1 MATDQRD
8 LFKGRDFIA
17 DRGYAANPIYV
28 SDLDKCQPA
37 GALSTEPR
45 SRKWRTLEYETDRF
59 SGVMLMAGPE
69 TAAPEV
75 TYPLD
80 VSGWHA
86 VSIGVY
92 GDQRND
98 IQVLARLSGDDTS
111 SLLMLREP
119 RWEPGEAEGK
129 MKGVSDPGIQELFWK
144 VADLTGQELVLGQQ
158 TMRVASGDGPGSFKC
173 TDARIAYV
181 KLVPLS
187 EAEVDALQDERHRN
201 DTRRLF
207 AHSDAHIGH
216 YGFRMTTA
224 ADVRRQ
230 IEPYRDTDFSRIYY
244 EAGGGDML
252 LHLSKIGRIPTLDG
266 VEDFGRLGDRMFSE
280 SWRIFRDKGVDP
292 FRVAL
297 EHAHKL
303 GLEFHGCYRVAGF
316 HYPPPDDREG
326 SMATFYRYHP
336 ELRGVDRSGTRTPR
350 MAYTYPEVRR
360 LVVSLLREIAEYGVD
375 GIGLWYNRRP
385 PLVEYEPPLIEGFK
399 AEYGEDPR
407 HLDDN
412 DRRWL
417 LYRARTLTQFMRE
430 VRQAMDG
437 VAEDMGRTKRI
448 EITAITMKDE
458 EENLQNAMDLRAW
471 IDEELV
477 DTLIPYTH
485 KPNLDGASESW
496 TDPRDLE
503 FFRSLTDG
511 TSCKLA
517 PNIRP
522 QRISPEGYRRRAGPL
537 YDSGVQHLF
546 FWDTAPPARAH
557 YGDEWNALRRLGHRD
572 EIEAWKKA
580 GEPSLTAPTLAIR
593 KLGDWD
599 LSYKTPG

>member
-1 MATDQRD
+1 MSNENRD
-8 LFKGRDFIA
+8 DFVGRDFIG
-17 DRGYAANPIYV
+17 DRGYAADPVYLA
-28 SDLDKCQPA
+28 DLDRCVPSES
-37 GALSTEPR
+37 LSADPKPR
-45 SRKWRTLEYETDRF
+45 RWRTMKYETETV

-75 TYPLD
+75 TYPLEL
-80 VSGWHA
+80 SGWHS

-98 IQVLARLSGDDTS
+98 IQVLARLSGDGTS

-119 RWEPGEAEGK
+119 RREPGEAEGK
-129 MKGVSDPGIQELFWK
+129 MKKVSDPGIQELFWK

-173 TDARIAYV
+173 SDARIAYI

-187 EAEVDALQDERHRN
+187 GADVDALEDERHRN

-207 AHSDAHIGH
+207 AHSDSYAAH
-216 YGFRMTTA
+216 YSLRLTTA

-230 IEPYRDTDFSRIYY
+230 IEPFRDTDFSRIYF
-244 EAGGGDML
+244 EAGGGDRL
-252 LHLSKIGRIPTLDG
+252 CYLSKIGRLETLDG
-266 VEDFGRLGDRMFSE
+266 IEDFARLGDRMSSE

-292 FRVAL
+292 FKVAL

-316 HYPPPDDREG
+316 HSPPPLDRES
-326 SMATFYRYHP
+326 SMATFYGYHP
-336 ELRGVDRSGTRTPR
+336 ELRGVDRGGNRTPR
-350 MAYTYPEVRR
+350 LAYTYPEVRR

-399 AEYGEDPR
+399 ADYGEDPR
-407 HLDDN
+407 ELDDN

-430 VRQAMDG
+430 VRQAMDD
-437 VAEDMGRTKRI
+437 VAEDMGRSKRI

-458 EENLQNAMDLRAW
+458 EENLQNAMDLKAW
-471 IDEELV
+471 VDEELV

-485 KPNLDGASESW
+485 KPNLDGASKSW

-546 FWDTAPPARAH
+546 FWDTAPLQRAH
-557 YGDEWNALRRLGHRD
+557 YGDEWNALRRLGHRE
-572 EIEAWKKA
+572 EIAAWKA
-580 GEPSLTAPTLAIR
+580 TGEPSLAAPTMALR

-599 LSYKTPG
+599 LSYETPG

>member
-1 MATDQRD
+1 MAAEQSD
-8 LFKGRDFIA
+8 LFKGRDFIG
-17 DRGYAANPIYV
+17 DRGFAGEPVYI

-37 GALSTEPR
+37 SALSAEPR
-45 SRKWRTLEYETDRF
+45 FRKWRTLEYETDRF

-75 TYPLD
+75 KYTLD

-92 GDQRND
+92 GDQQN
-98 IQVLARLSGDDTS
+98 IIHVLARLSGDDTS
-111 SLLMLREP
+111 SLLMLREIG
-119 RWEPGEAEGK
+119 WEPGEAEGK
-129 MKGVSDPGIQELFWK
+129 MKEVSDPGIRELFWK
-144 VADLTGQELVLGQQ
+144 VADLTGQELVLGQE
-158 TMRVASGDGPGSFKC
+158 TMRVASGDSPGSFKC
-173 TDARIAYV
+173 SDARIAYV

-187 EAEVDALQDERHRN
+187 EAEVDALQEERNRT

-207 AHSDAHIGH
+207 GHSDAHVGH

-230 IEPYRDTDFSRIYY
+230 IEPFRDSDFSRIYY
-244 EAGGGDML
+244 EAGGGDTL
-252 LHLSKIGRIPTLDG
+252 LHLSKIGRVPTLDG
-266 VEDFGRLGDRMFSE
+266 IEDFGRQGDRMFSE
-280 SWRIFRDKGVDP
+280 SWRIFRDNGVDP
-292 FRVAL
+292 FKVAL
-297 EHAHKL
+297 EHAHEL

-316 HYPPPDDREG
+316 HSPPPLDRDG
-326 SMATFYRYHP
+326 SMATFYGYHP
-336 ELRGVDRSGTRTPR
+336 ELRGVGRSGNRSPR
-350 MAYTYPEVRR
+350 LAYTYPEVRR

-385 PLVEYEPPLIEGFK
+385 PLVEYEPPLIEGFRE
-399 AEYGEDPR
+399 EYGEDPR
-407 HLDDN
+407 QLDEK

-430 VRQAMDG
+430 VRQALDG
-437 VAEDMGRTKRI
+437 VAEDMGRSKRI
-448 EITAITMKDE
+448 EITAITMRDE
-458 EENLQNAMDLRAW
+458 EENLLNAMDLRAW
-471 IDEELV
+471 VDEGLV

-522 QRISPEGYRRRAGPL
+522 QRISPEAYRRRAGPL
-537 YDSGVQHLF
+537 YDAGIEHLF
-546 FWDTAPPARAH
+546 FWDTAPLQRAH
-557 YGDEWNALRRLGHRD
+557 YGDEWNALRQLGHRE
-572 EIEAWKKA
+572 EIAAWKA
-580 GEPSLTAPTLAIR
+580 TGEPSLESPAMALR
-593 KLGDWD
+593 RLGDWD
-599 LSYKTPG
+599 LSYETPG